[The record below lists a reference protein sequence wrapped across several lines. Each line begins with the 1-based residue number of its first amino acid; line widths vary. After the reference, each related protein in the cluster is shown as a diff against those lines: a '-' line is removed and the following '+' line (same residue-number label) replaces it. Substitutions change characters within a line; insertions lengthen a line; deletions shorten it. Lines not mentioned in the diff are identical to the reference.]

1 MWVQIVYL
9 LEVFATLACIHS
21 IYGKKI
27 QWDVKPIALCLSLLV
42 IYEVA
47 NSVQD
52 GGIYSLVAY
61 IPIFIYCKRTFGT
74 SVLQTL
80 VKIIWL
86 IILLT
91 AIEFLCL
98 FIVASIVPQNMWIR
112 NAAASFLTL
121 LITAIVLPKMH
132 VGKVKYDLRQV
143 IWFVGMMLGIIFLLT
158 LEIKLILSVNMT
170 LFILVMPALLVLL
183 VIFMKWIRAQAEVE
197 QMKQEMEI
205 TNKMDEKY
213 GELLDDIRVKQHG
226 FKNHVTAI
234 LSTHYTYKT
243 YEKLVEVQDEYCNA
257 LLNEN
262 KYSNLLQIGNKVLV
276 GFLYDKF
283 REMEND
289 DVGVKCEIY
298 TSIEKC
304 KVQTFYLVEILGILL
319 DNAFEAVKNTEKNI
333 IILKVSEIGDKYLF
347 AVRNISRYVP
357 YEEIEN
363 WFRKGVS
370 SKGNNRGLG
379 LYYVKCLCQELGCN
393 IYCKN
398 IEYEQDNWIEI
409 GLEVTKADEE

>member
-98 FIVASIVPQNMWIR
+98 
-112 NAAASFLTL
+112 
-121 LITAIVLPKMH
+121 
-132 VGKVKYDLRQV
+132 
-143 IWFVGMMLGIIFLLT
+143 
-158 LEIKLILSVNMT
+158 
-170 LFILVMPALLVLL
+170 LLVLNFTIENSGVRNICSSVL
-183 VIFMKWIRAQAEVE
+183 VLVVSVLLLPRVHIDKAVIKGKVAKFLLGCAVIIMLMLILQGKFANKVNITHYIIVVPAILILMYILVKWSVSQTEVE
-197 QMKQEMEI
+197 KMKHEAEI

-213 GELLDDIRVKQHG
+213 TELVDDIRVRQHG
-226 FKNHVTAI
+226 FKNHITAI
-234 LSTHYTYKT
+234 LSAHYTHNT
-243 YEKLVEVQDEYCNA
+243 YEKLVEVQDEYCNI
-257 LLNEN
+257 LLDEN
-262 KYSNLLQIGNKVLV
+262 KYNNLLNAGDKVLV

-283 REMEND
+283 REIED
-289 DVGVKCEIY
+289 EGIEVKYEINA
-298 TSIEKC
+298 SVERC
-304 KVQTFYLVEILGILL
+304 KIPHFYLIEILGILL
-319 DNAFEAVKNTEKNI
+319 DNALEAVKDKERNI
-333 IILKVSEIGDKYLF
+333 IVFSLSEIDNEYLF
-347 AVRNISRYVP
+347 SVRNISEYVT
-357 YEEIEN
+357 YDEIEN
-363 WFRKGVS
+363 WFYKGVS
-370 SKGNNRGLG
+370 SKGKNRGLG
-379 LYYVKCLCQELGCN
+379 LYHVRCLCQELNCN
-393 IYCKN
+393 ICCRN
-398 IEYEQDNWIEI
+398 IELEQENWIEFSLKI
-409 GLEVTKADEE
+409 GKADR